1 MVGVS
6 KADFFAKNVPF
17 IFSYL
22 KKAEKYGII
31 NHHKF
36 YERRQ
41 TNGRKKKEI

>member
-6 KADFFAKNVPF
+6 KAEFSQKTVPF

-22 KKAEKYGII
+22 KTAEKYGII
-31 NHHKF
+31 NHRKF

-41 TNGRKKKEI
+41 SNGRKKEEI